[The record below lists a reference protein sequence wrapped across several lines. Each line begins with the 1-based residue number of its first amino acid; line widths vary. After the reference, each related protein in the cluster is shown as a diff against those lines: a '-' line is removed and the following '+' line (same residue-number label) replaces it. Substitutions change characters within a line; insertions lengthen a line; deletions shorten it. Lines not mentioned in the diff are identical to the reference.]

1 MKIPKVPNQN
11 KIKSYFKKMGLGFI
25 LKHINAKEKNITDN
39 RFSKKTYGPDIND
52 LYRLHKII
60 IENKRTRALEYG
72 TGWSSLVIYHALKYN
87 QKKYKK
93 TPFPRLKN
101 PYSLSVIDNNKRYL
115 KISKKRIENFFK
127 KKSNIDFFFSKNKMC
142 TFNGRIASEFVSHPQ
157 INPDFIYLDGP
168 DQFEISGRINNLT
181 ISNYE
186 FMPMSSDILKYEN
199 FLTPGTIIVVDGRTV
214 NARFLKNNFQRKWN
228 YYYDFKNDQSIF
240 YLKESALG
248 KLNQIQL
255 DFYAK

>member
-127 KKSNIDFFFSKNKMC
+127 KK
-142 TFNGRIASEFVSHPQ
+142 
-157 INPDFIYLDGP
+157 
-168 DQFEISGRINNLT
+168 
-181 ISNYE
+181 
-186 FMPMSSDILKYEN
+186 
-199 FLTPGTIIVVDGRTV
+199 
-214 NARFLKNNFQRKWN
+214 
-228 YYYDFKNDQSIF
+228 
-240 YLKESALG
+240 
-248 KLNQIQL
+248 
-255 DFYAK
+255 